1 MDLCNCRIPLSL
13 LSALVVIC
21 TLNMSRPRTHL
32 QIVASFSILKI
43 NARDRPEDFWE
54 QLQYQPGTQPL
65 CCRRNPYIHNGNHHC
80 FHYKIHTII
89 FFTPAFPCNSDY
101 TDDIAA
107 GTQTTAFIER
117 WFGLKS

>member
-1 MDLCNCRIPLSL
+1 MLEID
-13 LSALVVIC
+13 
-21 TLNMSRPRTHL
+21 
-32 QIVASFSILKI
+32 LKI
-43 NARDRPEDFWE
+43 SGSNCNINQAHN
-54 QLQYQPGTQPL
+54 L
-65 CCRRNPYIHNGNHHC
+65 CAAEETPYIHNGNHHC